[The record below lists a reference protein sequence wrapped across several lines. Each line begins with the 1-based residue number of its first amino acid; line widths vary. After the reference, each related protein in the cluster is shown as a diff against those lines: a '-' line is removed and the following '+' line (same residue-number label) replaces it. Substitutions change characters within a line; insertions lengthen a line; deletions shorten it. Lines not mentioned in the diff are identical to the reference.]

1 MRKSNHFKGLVI
13 ATALL
18 FAGFGVRAQQL
29 ETSVFLNGI
38 LPVAQFNNE
47 VNLEP
52 LGTFEPMTS
61 ENIAKGAAG
70 GLGGSARIGMWFDV
84 GVGQLQPFFEA
95 GFLWNNSRSY
105 IRNKYDNNE
114 RNNVLQQRPKAPQY
128 FNLPLMLG
136 LKYRYDITPDVRPFV
151 ELGLGYDLLFISKNG
166 YPTQTFRYKPSGEF
180 SWMIGAGTYL
190 GEYVSVSLFYMGLGN
205 HHIDYS
211 SRSYQPEAIDYST
224 VYRRSLGELGLRVG
238 FHF

>member
-70 GLGGSARIGMWFDV
+70 LSILFEIREKGTLSRPDFFGTTPVHTSAISMTTTSATTCCSSV
-84 GVGQLQPFFEA
+84 PKP
-95 GFLWNNSRSY
+95 
-105 IRNKYDNNE
+105 RN
-114 RNNVLQQRPKAPQY
+114 
-128 FNLPLMLG
+128 
-136 LKYRYDITPDVRPFV
+136 
-151 ELGLGYDLLFISKNG
+151 ISIC
-166 YPTQTFRYKPSGEF
+166 PSC
-180 SWMIGAGTYL
+180 W
-190 GEYVSVSLFYMGLGN
+190 V
-205 HHIDYS
+205 
-211 SRSYQPEAIDYST
+211 
-224 VYRRSLGELGLRVG
+224 
-238 FHF
+238 